1 MATKRERPTDFFN
14 DSEDEDLEYLIEAS
28 IENQNDKKNDVVGLD
43 EYLNQKS
50 SNEKPCS
57 YVLPTNPF
65 ADSVDDF
72 AQFDSNA
79 FDEENLFDIPVYP
92 SSPPDAS
99 VTAAMDFMD
108 ISDEK
113 EIEIDLT
120 EKLPDVESYNIP
132 EEAERFVD
140 YTEVPRTGAFVSAT
154 CPTTGTSLFFSKKTP
169 AELKRRQKTL
179 NDLAIKKSRRS
190 LLSKPLWQL
199 RKEIEKNNQEELKKI
214 EKEIEESR
222 RKKKKVQPKDDSGQ
236 LWVDK
241 YRPTSYMDLM
251 GDQRV
256 NRDVLRWVKQW
267 DYCVFKKSVKKES
280 QRDKQLKHYKSTF
293 GAEPKFAAFK
303 KDIKETNDPL
313 LRPEKKILLMSGPP
327 GFGKTTLAHVIAKQ
341 AGYNIIEVN
350 ASDDRTG
357 EVVKSKIK
365 ASLEHQAI
373 IRDVNIKEEKREMS
387 MTSKPNLL
395 IIDEIDGASSG
406 GGQDSFIKQLV
417 QIATAEIT
425 DEKKGKQKGPKPLL
439 RPIICICNDAYAP
452 VLRPLRMVAQQV
464 QFRKVPMMTL
474 AKRLQ
479 SICDNEG
486 LESDLRTLSLLSETT
501 DGDLRSC
508 LNTLQ
513 FVRGKSAVLTRDM
526 LKEAGLGQKDMGQS
540 VFSVWEDLFA
550 APNARLK
557 NSMNKDDFDN
567 NKYMDRLTTAVMS
580 NGEVERIMQGCFEA
594 YPMMRFHDVALE
606 KFCFIGEWLHFYD
619 QLNYRVNERH
629 EYDMFK
635 YLPYPIV
642 NFHRYFAGAAVQEHR
657 VEYPR
662 VDYEVYS
669 TKKSYENL
677 IEVFMAGIHPQKRRF
692 LNREM
697 IASELVPLLMHVI
710 SPELK
715 PMNQQ
720 LVKPAEKAKLDR
732 LVHIM
737 IEFGLSFVHE
747 KNEEGQYVF
756 KLEPPVEQLLN
767 YKLSAPKSILPKQY
781 AVRQM
786 IAHEIE
792 TEILRRREEASQA
805 RNKGNKK
812 KPEALPTPEKIK
824 QEISADR
831 QVALDFFG
839 RAIVPRAETD
849 RPLKNLKM
857 EGKAA

>member
-1 MATKRERPTDFFN
+1 
-14 DSEDEDLEYLIEAS
+14 
-28 IENQNDKKNDVVGLD
+28 
-43 EYLNQKS
+43 
-50 SNEKPCS
+50 
-57 YVLPTNPF
+57 
-65 ADSVDDF
+65 
-72 AQFDSNA
+72 
-79 FDEENLFDIPVYP
+79 
-92 SSPPDAS
+92 
-99 VTAAMDFMD
+99 
-108 ISDEK
+108 
-113 EIEIDLT
+113 
-120 EKLPDVESYNIP
+120 
-132 EEAERFVD
+132 
-140 YTEVPRTGAFVSAT
+140 
-154 CPTTGTSLFFSKKTP
+154 
-169 AELKRRQKTL
+169 
-179 NDLAIKKSRRS
+179 
-190 LLSKPLWQL
+190 
-199 RKEIEKNNQEELKKI
+199 
-214 EKEIEESR
+214 
-222 RKKKKVQPKDDSGQ
+222 
-236 LWVDK
+236 
-241 YRPTSYMDLM
+241 
-251 GDQRV
+251 
-256 NRDVLRWVKQW
+256 
-267 DYCVFKKSVKKES
+267 
-280 QRDKQLKHYKSTF
+280 
-293 GAEPKFAAFK
+293 
-303 KDIKETNDPL
+303 
-313 LRPEKKILLMSGPP
+313 
-327 GFGKTTLAHVIAKQ
+327 
-341 AGYNIIEVN
+341 
-350 ASDDRTG
+350 
-357 EVVKSKIK
+357 
-365 ASLEHQAI
+365 
-373 IRDVNIKEEKREMS
+373 
-387 MTSKPNLL
+387 
-395 IIDEIDGASSG
+395 
-406 GGQDSFIKQLV
+406 
-417 QIATAEIT
+417 
-425 DEKKGKQKGPKPLL
+425 
-439 RPIICICNDAYAP
+439 
-452 VLRPLRMVAQQV
+452 MVAQQV

-857 EGKAA
+857 EVDTPKSNVLYRYHEGFSNAVRKPMTVQMFL